1 MCINSC
7 ADMLRDE
14 NESRYT
20 AVGFRGRFF
29 FFCERSI
36 VANLWCEVV
45 VHGALAK
52 IICDLK

>member
-1 MCINSC
+1 MKTRVDIRLL
-7 ADMLRDE
+7 DLE
-14 NESRYT
+14 VE
-20 AVGFRGRFF
+20 VF